1 MALVGLSTEDLLTK
15 IREAG
20 VEVTEVEAQR
30 FRDNDVDGETVDC
43 GLTENMIACLF
54 HGSFKKQVKFS
65 QFVSKLKEPVVTLTL
80 EPVPPE
86 ECQQPTCSATLCSGP
101 SGRLPTT
108 FDIPAFPRHL
118 QTKLDNKEPCQRNPK
133 DRHIIIRVLYE
144 AMAQYTMY
152 PTNLEYVQ
160 AVKTLIVRYPFLKDL
175 EGNGYHT
182 WHMSLRRKFKSE
194 RAPLVY
200 NDEVRLSKEKFCR
213 KTSVQSVETARTNLR
228 NLSEASSVLGEDPS
242 SIDAHVKM
250 LHSQYQKMH
259 PDLMIVQDRMQQTF
273 AWRQKE
279 IADGMTVEETVKK
292 YPFLRTPAVL
302 YNELEWIHPAIG
314 NVCQRF
320 NEGFSCIVSK
330 VLNLARGKSPLSK
343 LYLEAREEALT
354 EDLPDIDFRAALIFL
369 PHIFKENIDCFITLG
384 ESDPATPYPTI
395 QLTDRDWKMAFT
407 RRASNIVKVDG
418 IELCHTSAIDE
429 GIISAFCAYFVFNLA
444 FPRHLKNTLMFLQ
457 RYIVKIVVDSDKPL
471 PITITR
477 QVNLLY

>member
-175 EGNGYHT
+175 EGNGY
-182 WHMSLRRKFKSE
+182 
-194 RAPLVY
+194 
-200 NDEVRLSKEKFCR
+200 
-213 KTSVQSVETARTNLR
+213 
-228 NLSEASSVLGEDPS
+228 ASSVLGEDPS

>member
-1 MALVGLSTEDLLTK
+1 
-15 IREAG
+15 
-20 VEVTEVEAQR
+20 
-30 FRDNDVDGETVDC
+30 
-43 GLTENMIACLF
+43 
-54 HGSFKKQVKFS
+54 
-65 QFVSKLKEPVVTLTL
+65 
-80 EPVPPE
+80 
-86 ECQQPTCSATLCSGP
+86 
-101 SGRLPTT
+101 
-108 FDIPAFPRHL
+108 
-118 QTKLDNKEPCQRNPK
+118 
-133 DRHIIIRVLYE
+133 
-144 AMAQYTMY
+144 MAQYTMY

-292 YPFLRTPAVL
+292 YPFLRTPAAL

-354 EDLPDIDFRAALIFL
+354 EDLPDIDFRAALTFL

-384 ESDPATPYPTI
+384 ERDPATPYPTI

-457 RYIVKIVVDSDKPL
+457 SIFHHCSSNSGLSGPKQPLTVAQSAATVPPPSRRVSSHTRGQTAAETGAVKPRVSESAFWFLDHRLGVDAHLPEPSDEEVKPAANT
-471 PITITR
+471 PIFAACGGVDPGARDETCSAHASGRR
-477 QVNLLY
+477 QTCIPLAMAPGGSNAKHKARSAQISLRLKYGARHRQRIIQWEPTFAF